1 MSKGAKSLMTRQ
13 MGEFEII
20 ERYFAGFITTTGRQI
35 RLGPGDDCG
44 VFAVPPG
51 HEVCISTDTL
61 GAGVHFPLD
70 APPASI
76 AQRSLVANL
85 SDLAAMGAAPLTC
98 TLALTLDE
106 QARQDAWLAP
116 FSSRL
121 QQLVADYEIPLI
133 GGNLCAGPL
142 SLTFTVLGTVPAGTA
157 LLRQDALPGDDV
169 YVTGQ
174 LGDAAAG
181 LQLWQAGERAAG
193 QLLQRFL
200 YPVPRLKTAAALRG
214 IANGMIDVSDGLLA
228 DIGHICDQSGVGI
241 TLDIEALPLSAA
253 LLAFKSLEQ
262 ARLLALG
269 GGDDYEVCFTA
280 AVGQRDQIATVARAT
295 STTITRI
302 GRVIEG
308 AGVSV
313 LDVNGEPV
321 VPVSGGYQHF

>member
-1 MSKGAKSLMTRQ
+1 

-20 ERYFAGFITTTGRQI
+20 ERYFAGFITTTGPQI

-44 VFAVPPG
+44 VFVVPTG

-76 AQRSLVANL
+76 AQRALVANL
-85 SDLAAMGAAPLTC
+85 SDLAAMGAKPLTC

-106 QARQDAWLAP
+106 HARQDAWLEP
-116 FSSRL
+116 FSSCL

-142 SLTFTVLGTVPAGTA
+142 SLTFTVLGTVPIGAA
-157 LLRQDALPGDDV
+157 LLRQNALVGDDV

-181 LQLWQAGERAAG
+181 LQQWQAGERASG

-200 YPVPRLKTAAALRG
+200 YPVPRVNTALALRG
-214 IANGMIDVSDGLLA
+214 IAHGMIDISDGLLA
-228 DIGHICDQSGVGI
+228 DIGHIGDRSGVGI
-241 TLDIEALPLSAA
+241 ALDIEALPLSAA
-253 LLAFKSLEQ
+253 LLAFKNLEQ
-262 ARLLALG
+262 ARLLALS

-280 AVGQRDQIATVARAT
+280 AISQRDQVAAVARSTA
-295 STTITRI
+295 TTITRI

-308 AGVSV
+308 AEVIV
-313 LDVNGEPV
+313 LDVNGEPIAP
-321 VPVSGGYQHF
+321 VPAGYRHF